1 MSRDSRRPPSDTD
14 FFPPTRRATDLRTSS
29 SESAAAAADA
39 HLNDAPPARQ
49 HYRYP
54 QIGGTHRD
62 YVIPQQ
68 NGMSDTAINA
78 VAGACAGLVSSVA
91 TCPLDVVK
99 TKLQAQHTPTFET
112 PKVPTAGVAPPS
124 QQLYRGI
131 FASLRR
137 IWFEEGI
144 RGLYRGLGPV
154 LLGYLPTWASY
165 FTIYQHCR
173 NVYGAGQPSAAVL
186 PNVAAAMTA
195 GAISTTVTN
204 PIWVVKTR
212 MMTQSPSHEHGLKYK
227 STLDAF
233 RTMFREE
240 GLSTFYKGLGP
251 SYFGIA
257 HVAVQFPLYEAMKE
271 WFGAQGPD
279 AKLSNILLSSSLS
292 KMIASATTYPHEVL
306 RTRLQ
311 NQKYRKNDPRNK
323 YTGIWHAFKLI
334 RREEGWRMFYSGMGT
349 NFVRTVPASA
359 LTLMTFEVVSSTLKQ
374 NLGKHGVR
382 DDWRDASG
390 E

>member
-1 MSRDSRRPPSDTD
+1 MSRDSRREDLDSVVSSTTCTPTALFPSTAEINATPAELPVVDTA
-14 FFPPTRRATDLRTSS
+14 PTL
-29 SESAAAAADA
+29 
-39 HLNDAPPARQ
+39 Q

-78 VAGACAGLVSSVA
+78 VAGACAGLVSSIA

-99 TKLQAQHTPTFET
+99 TKLQAQHTPSATR
-112 PKVPTAGVAPPS
+112 PGAAAPDGQVAK
-124 QQLYRGI
+124 LYRGI

-137 IWFEEGI
+137 IWLEEGI

-173 NVYGAGQPSAAVL
+173 NVYGQGHPSAAVL

-195 GAISTTVTN
+195 GAISSTITN

-240 GLSTFYKGLGP
+240 GLATFYKGLGP

-311 NQKYRKNDPRNK
+311 NQKYRKHDPRNK
-323 YTGIWHAFKLI
+323 YNGLWHAFKLI
-334 RREEGWRMFYSGMGT
+334 RKEEGWRMFYSGMGT

-359 LTLMTFEVVSSTLKQ
+359 LTLMTFEVVSSALKR
-374 NLGKHGVR
+374 NLGPHGVPE
-382 DDWRDASG
+382 DWRSASG